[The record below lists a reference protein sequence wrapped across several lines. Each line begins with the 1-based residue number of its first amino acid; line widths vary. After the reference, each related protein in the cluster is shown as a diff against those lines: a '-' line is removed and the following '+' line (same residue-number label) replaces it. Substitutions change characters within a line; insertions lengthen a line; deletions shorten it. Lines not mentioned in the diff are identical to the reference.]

1 MFFIQL
7 LLLLKSSRK
16 GKSKDFKNNLSRSS
30 HSWLVDDFSSVEW
43 MSFITRNKIELLL
56 KCLGGEEWWVLK
68 FRRITF
74 GSIHFWQTWARFR
87 DEKLEENRQ
96 KYWMFLL
103 LPSLKDWAICH
114 FTSYLFFFYSFAS
127 FHPSS
132 SQSQIERNVPS
143 TAFFLKTDQ
152 FCSFVS
158 VYFFILSDIV
168 PFFIHSVL
176 QSNLKITTYNK
187 TRFDLSEYEK
197 FN

>member
-114 FTSYLFFFYSFAS
+114 FTSYLFFFLLFRFVSPFIISVPNRTECSLDCFLFENWSILQLRICLFFYLIWHCSIFYP
-127 FHPSS
+127 FSS
-132 SQSQIERNVPS
+132 SE
-143 TAFFLKTDQ
+143 
-152 FCSFVS
+152 
-158 VYFFILSDIV
+158 
-168 PFFIHSVL
+168 
-176 QSNLKITTYNK
+176 
-187 TRFDLSEYEK
+187 
-197 FN
+197 